1 MKLSKDLIAVG
12 TGDQSLAGVKQRL
25 AQWRTSRV
33 RGERIPRALWAA
45 AVQLATR
52 GDARQIAQEL
62 RIDYE
67 RLMKRLGHGSVV
79 PSTGTEQ
86 TRFIELV
93 APGTLGSA
101 QCVIEMHN
109 VRGAKMRIELKGGD
123 LVGCVASVSNSFW
136 SAR

>member
-12 TGDQSLAGVKQRL
+12 ARDQSLEGVKQRL

-45 AVQLATR
+45 VVQLAKQ

-67 RLMKRLGHGSVV
+67 GLMKRLGHGSVV